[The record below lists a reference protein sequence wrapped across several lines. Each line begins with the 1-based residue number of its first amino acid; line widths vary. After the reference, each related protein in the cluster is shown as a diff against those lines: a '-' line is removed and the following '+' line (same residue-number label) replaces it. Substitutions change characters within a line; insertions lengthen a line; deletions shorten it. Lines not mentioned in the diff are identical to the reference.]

1 MFSLVGSVNIYKGPI
16 LSSKGKLFVHVGL
29 LYQSLQSYT
38 TGSSSHK
45 MSYIPNERMGIQ
57 GSCENT
63 SSIFQGSVFITQ
75 VLCRLIHTDSE
86 GEFSISNGCHGDKPF
101 HGLILQH

>member
-1 MFSLVGSVNIYKGPI
+1 MFCLVGSVNIYKGPI
-16 LSSKGKLFVHVGL
+16 LSNKRKLFIHGGL
-29 LYQSLQSYT
+29 LYQPLQGYT

-45 MSYIPNERMGIQ
+45 MSYIANEGMRIQ
-57 GSCENT
+57 GCCEKI

-101 HGLILQH
+101 HGLISQH